1 MITAEEEKFLMETDG
16 ELTQVKNFI
25 LTALVAKG
33 KGDTSHYN
41 HIVQQLRVREDRE
54 MVGSVFIGLGS
65 CVSLFTQRPDL
76 YRDLI
81 ESLFSYDWKGNKRVN
96 VAYASLLGHVVSS
109 NVTFLVSAFRM
120 LVRNLVPSSSSVPKD
135 DVSST
140 DLAVQRQQEA
150 ENERRDWIHRTLK
163 SLIAVVPTGQS
174 ELFPVIMEH
183 FPHKRFP
190 KHMQCE
196 FVSQLLHICEYVPI
210 LQESVLGLI
219 VSKCL
224 EIDVDIVIEDSGVVK
239 IQEEYDGEVG
249 DDMFVMGEESGGG
262 STTPCTSKRIYS
274 EGAQRISDEVVES
287 ADKLDGM
294 LILLV
299 EFIQTKIDK
308 GGDLMNRLA
317 HQWLAVFE
325 EKILLTHRSKFV
337 QFVMF
342 YFASKVTRFRDAF
355 GTSLLRLF
363 LDESAAHLR
372 RQSAILYLASYL
384 ARANFISIQSI
395 SDMMMELLAWG
406 ETYVIQ
412 REKEEQARSSSQLDL
427 EIVEVDEFGRLQTA
441 QESNISRHETF
452 FSCVQAVCY
461 VLCFYGV
468 EMATLQKNLATA
480 RRRWERVIS
489 CKLQPLR
496 YCLQSVRVEFLRL
509 AQHVGLLGPTAW
521 ACISHDL
528 LPPDLVPSPTLISI
542 PGQSNSKNQPPK
554 RIQPSHHHRY
564 QGIKMGAGYNPLD
577 SFFPYDPCLLQLLHH
592 HIESSYRAWK
602 GLPGVDDMDDGNN
615 NLTTLI
621 HNPEDDDEND
631 TSIDDKDNGGDGT
644 DDEEAEMTQSLS
656 SLLSSAMSTSA
667 SMADGIPTTES
678 ATSLSPTRPGA
689 RGSIRDHTSPYHSI
703 PNNHHMN
710 NISLSSYHRS
720 VETRTQSLMS
730 DYSLEGDHTKPH
742 RFSIVYINLLATDI
756 DSYIDPFL
764 SSSYIHLLV
773 CTLCTL
779 SNMTSI
785 VCVGFFFDR

>member
-1 MITAEEEKFLMETDG
+1 MITAEEEKFLMESERDG

-25 LTALVAKG
+25 LAALVAKG

-65 CVSLFTQRPDL
+65 CVSIFTQRPDL

-140 DLAVQRQQEA
+140 DIAVQRQQEA
-150 ENERRDWIHRTLK
+150 ESERRDWIHRTLK

-174 ELFPVIMEH
+174 ELFPVIMDH

-239 IQEEYDGEVG
+239 IQEEYEGEVG

-262 STTPCTSKRIYS
+262 SASACTSKRIYS
-274 EGAQRISDEVVES
+274 EGAQRISDEVAES

-299 EFIQTKIDK
+299 EFIQAKIDK
-308 GGDLMNRLA
+308 GGDLLNRLA
-317 HQWLAVFE
+317 HQWLSVFE

-342 YFASKVTRFRDAF
+342 YFASKVVRFRDAF

-384 ARANFISIQSI
+384 ARANFISTQSI

-406 ETYVIQ
+406 EAYVVQ
-412 REKEEQARSSSQLDL
+412 RDKDEFARSSSQRDLDV
-427 EIVEVDEFGRLQTA
+427 VEVDEFGRLQSA

-480 RRRWERVIS
+480 RRRWERVIT

-509 AQHVGLLGPTAW
+509 AQHVGLLGPNAW
-521 ACISHDL
+521 ALLSHDL
-528 LPPDLVPSPTLISI
+528 LPPDLTPPPTLISI
-542 PGQSNSKNQPPK
+542 PGQSNNSNNQRPK
-554 RIQPSHHHRY
+554 RISSNNHRS

-577 SFFPYDPCLLQLLHH
+577 SFFPYDPCLLRMLHQP
-592 HIESSYRAWK
+592 IEASYRTWK
-602 GLPGVDDMDDGNN
+602 GLPGVDDMDDNN
-615 NLTTLI
+615 NSTSHV
-621 HNPEDDDEND
+621 HNPEDDDDEED
-631 TSIDDKDNGGDGT
+631 TSIDDKDHGDEDT
-644 DDEEAEMTQSLS
+644 DEEEVEMTQSLS
-656 SLLSSAMSTSA
+656 SLLSSAMSSSA
-667 SMADGIPTTES
+667 SMVDGAPTLES

-689 RGSIRDHTSPYHSI
+689 RGATRDHHHHPHHAI
-703 PNNHHMN
+703 QNNNNNNNNNDNNNNNN
-710 NISLSSYHRS
+710 NINNLSLSSYHRS

-730 DYSLEGDHTKPH
+730 DYSFEGNWTP
-742 RFSIVYINLLATDI
+742 LLHPLVAPPLQLILT
-756 DSYIDPFL
+756 
-764 SSSYIHLLV
+764 SS
-773 CTLCTL
+773 
-779 SNMTSI
+779 NN
-785 VCVGFFFDR
+785 

>member
-1 MITAEEEKFLMETDG
+1 MREIGIHQKLIKESKSGGQRDARNTVVTLRDIFTTIMITAEEEKFLMETERDG

-25 LTALVAKG
+25 LAALVAKG

-140 DLAVQRQQEA
+140 DIAVQRQQEA
-150 ENERRDWIHRTLK
+150 ESERRDWIHRTLK

-196 FVSQLLHICEYVPI
+196 FVCQLLHICEYVPI

-239 IQEEYDGEVG
+239 IQEDYEGEVG
-249 DDMFVMGEESGGG
+249 DDMFVMGDESGGG
-262 STTPCTSKRIYS
+262 SAAACTSKRIYS

-294 LILLV
+294 LVLLV
-299 EFIQTKIDK
+299 EFIQAKIEK
-308 GGDLMNRLA
+308 GGDLLNRLA

-342 YFASKVTRFRDAF
+342 YFASKVVRFRDAF

-406 ETYVIQ
+406 EAYVVQ
-412 REKEEQARSSSQLDL
+412 RDKDEQARSSSQ
-427 EIVEVDEFGRLQTA
+427 Q
-441 QESNISRHETF
+441 N
-452 FSCVQAVCY
+452 
-461 VLCFYGV
+461 
-468 EMATLQKNLATA
+468 
-480 RRRWERVIS
+480 
-489 CKLQPLR
+489 
-496 YCLQSVRVEFLRL
+496 
-509 AQHVGLLGPTAW
+509 
-521 ACISHDL
+521 
-528 LPPDLVPSPTLISI
+528 
-542 PGQSNSKNQPPK
+542 
-554 RIQPSHHHRY
+554 
-564 QGIKMGAGYNPLD
+564 
-577 SFFPYDPCLLQLLHH
+577 
-592 HIESSYRAWK
+592 
-602 GLPGVDDMDDGNN
+602 
-615 NLTTLI
+615 
-621 HNPEDDDEND
+621 
-631 TSIDDKDNGGDGT
+631 
-644 DDEEAEMTQSLS
+644 
-656 SLLSSAMSTSA
+656 
-667 SMADGIPTTES
+667 
-678 ATSLSPTRPGA
+678 
-689 RGSIRDHTSPYHSI
+689 
-703 PNNHHMN
+703 
-710 NISLSSYHRS
+710 
-720 VETRTQSLMS
+720 
-730 DYSLEGDHTKPH
+730 
-742 RFSIVYINLLATDI
+742 
-756 DSYIDPFL
+756 
-764 SSSYIHLLV
+764 
-773 CTLCTL
+773 
-779 SNMTSI
+779 
-785 VCVGFFFDR
+785 